1 MFERMITVNSALSA
15 IQISRPEPRCAA
27 ASNALRRL
35 LASPRP
41 EYLLEAHNAMSA
53 LLVEEA
59 GFGGIWASS
68 LTLSCSHGVR
78 DNNELSMTQVLDVL
92 ETMTE
97 CTSIPILFDGDT
109 GYGGFNHFQLLVRKL
124 CSRAVAGVCIEDKVF
139 PKVNSF
145 LRPETQPLV
154 PIEEFCGKLRAGK
167 DAQTHD
173 EFVIVARTE
182 ALITGLGME
191 EALRRATRY
200 AEAGADAVLVHSRA
214 STFAEV
220 AEFMDRWTHPVP
232 VVVVP
237 TSYYGTGPESFAAA
251 GVSVVIWANQMLRSA
266 LQAMRRTAAALRE
279 SNTAR
284 DVEGE
289 IAPLRAVFALQRE
302 DAKAQAEDRYAAGAG
317 LRCVILAASRGSEPG
332 EPARELP
339 ACMVPV
345 GGRPLLD
352 KLLAGLRGEG
362 VRDLVLV
369 RGCGGERVAP
379 EGVTLRD
386 HEAWACTGELASL
399 AAARDLLT
407 GDTLISHGD
416 VLFKRY
422 ILHELLASTAEL
434 AVVVDGSRSFAGS
447 ARPAN
452 RVRVSAP
459 APRFYEEA
467 EFRLM
472 EARADLPDDQ
482 ADGEWIGLLY
492 ASGGGAALL
501 REGLDE
507 IMASPAGP
515 TAGMETLLNWL
526 AARAPVQVLYV
537 HGDWIGIDQ
546 LAGLE
551 RASLV
556 QELHAG

>member
-1 MFERMITVNSALSA
+1 MITVKGARPA
-15 IQISRPEPRCAA
+15 IQISRPEPRSAA
-27 ASNALRRL
+27 ASSALRRL
-35 LASPRP
+35 LAAPRP

-59 GFGGIWASS
+59 GFAGIWASS

-124 CSRAVAGVCIEDKVF
+124 CARAVAGVCIEDKVF

-145 LRPETQPLV
+145 LRPESQPLV
-154 PIEEFCGKLRAGK
+154 PVEEFCGKLRAGK
-167 DAQTHD
+167 DAQGHE
-173 EFVIVARTE
+173 EFVVVARTE
-182 ALITGLGME
+182 ALITGLGMD

-220 AEFMDRWTHPVP
+220 AEFMARWTHPVP

-251 GVSVVIWANQMLRSA
+251 GVSVVIWANQMLRAS
-266 LQAMRRTAAALRE
+266 LQAMRRTAAVLRE

-284 DVEGE
+284 DVEDE

-302 DAKAQAEDRYAAGAG
+302 DAKARAEDRYLAGPG
-317 LRCVILAASRGSEPG
+317 LRCVILAASQGSELG
-332 EPARELP
+332 ELTRELP
-339 ACMVPV
+339 KCMVPV

-352 KLLAGLRGEG
+352 KLLAQLRGEG

-369 RGCGGERVAP
+369 RGHGRERVAP

-386 HEAWACTGELASL
+386 NDAWESTGELASL

-407 GDTLISHGD
+407 GDTLVSYGD
-416 VLFKRY
+416 ILIKRY
-422 ILHELLASTAEL
+422 ILHELLACTAEL
-434 AVVVDGSRSFAGS
+434 AVVVDGSRSFEGS
-447 ARPAN
+447 ARPAD

-459 APRFYEEA
+459 APHVYEEA
-467 EFRLM
+467 EFRLL
-472 EARADLPDDQ
+472 EVRAELPDHQ

-492 ASGGGAALL
+492 ARGAGAALL

-507 IMASPAGP
+507 IIASPAGR

-537 HGDWIGIDQ
+537 HGDWIDIDR
-546 LAGLE
+546 LADLG